1 MQIYKLKYNK
11 TKKNVFTYKNI
22 AGGFATNYIDI
33 LIDKSAIS
41 IYVSFGNNIL
51 IGFSTR

>member
-1 MQIYKLKYNK
+1 MPVETVY
-11 TKKNVFTYKNI
+11 FYKNI

-41 IYVSFGNNIL
+41 IYVYFGSNIL